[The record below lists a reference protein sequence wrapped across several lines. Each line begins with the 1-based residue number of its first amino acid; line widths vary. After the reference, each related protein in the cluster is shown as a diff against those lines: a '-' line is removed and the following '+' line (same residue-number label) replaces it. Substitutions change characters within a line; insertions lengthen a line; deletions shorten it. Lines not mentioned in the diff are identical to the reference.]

1 MSRGDEM
8 KPEQSE
14 HLLLWI
20 VENLLELNRRL
31 TLTREA
37 LQHLPDSAKS
47 PALLQ
52 KIELLADN
60 PQSSALLRALSE
72 GAAVIRQESEAKAKS

>member
-1 MSRGDEM
+1 M
-8 KPEQSE
+8 KPEQNE

-20 VENLLELNRRL
+20 VENLLQLNRQL

-47 PALLQ
+47 PALLERL
-52 KIELLADN
+52 KLLEDT

-72 GAAVIRQESEAKAKS
+72 GATAIRRESENSKSL